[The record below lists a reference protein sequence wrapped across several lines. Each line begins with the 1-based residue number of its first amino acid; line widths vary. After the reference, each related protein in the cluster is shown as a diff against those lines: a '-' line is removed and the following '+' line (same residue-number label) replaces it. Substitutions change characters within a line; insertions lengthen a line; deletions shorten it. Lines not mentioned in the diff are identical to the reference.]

1 MVFTGAFRSV
11 VKRAEYCFSSRRG
24 KTNPSVFGGWAV
36 PNPGKTG
43 SGLGR
48 GGTGLACSETGGA
61 RSGGKAAGTLRW
73 RCPRRRARQGTQCAP
88 APRQTNPSYSSVPAF
103 GTMRSPF
110 YSVPVPGAA
119 YVPVKNAPFL
129 MQKRSICCRYSELCR
144 RFIPLRSPGPQRPR
158 WPKRG
163 TGSGSRRC
171 RPRSHTAPGNRSSA
185 GHPAPLPCCR
195 TLLPLRTEEYR
206 R

>member
-1 MVFTGAFRSV
+1 M
-11 VKRAEYCFSSRRG
+11 RAG
-24 KTNPSVFGGWAV
+24 
-36 PNPGKTG
+36 
-43 SGLGR
+43 
-48 GGTGLACSETGGA
+48 ETGGA

-73 RCPRRRARQGTQCAP
+73 HRPPRRAHQGTQCAP
-88 APRQTNPSYSSVPAF
+88 DPETNKSFVQQHPSLRNHAAPVLQ
-103 GTMRSPF
+103 RSGF
-110 YSVPVPGAA
+110 RGNICTC
-119 YVPVKNAPFL
+119 KNAPFL
-129 MQKRSICCRYSELCR
+129 MQERSMCCRYSELCR

>member
-1 MVFTGAFRSV
+1 M
-11 VKRAEYCFSSRRG
+11 KRAEYCFSSRMG

-119 YVPVKNAPFL
+119 YAHVKMLPS
-129 MQKRSICCRYSELCR
+129 RCRKGACVAVIPNCAGGYSSAISR
-144 RFIPLRSPGPQRPR
+144 ATKTPLAEAWDREWVTPLPSPITYSPG
-158 WPKRG
+158 
-163 TGSGSRRC
+163 
-171 RPRSHTAPGNRSSA
+171 
-185 GHPAPLPCCR
+185 
-195 TLLPLRTEEYR
+195 
-206 R
+206 

>member
-1 MVFTGAFRSV
+1 MYSGRGFPAVMVFTGAFRSV
-11 VKRAEYCFSSRRG
+11 VKRAEYCFPSRMG

-88 APRQTNPSYSSVPAF
+88 GPETNKSFIQQRPSLRNHAVSVLQRSGFRGNICPCKKCSLPDAEKEHMLPLFRIVQAIYSSAISRATKTPLAEAWDREWVTPLP
-103 GTMRSPF
+103 SPIT
-110 YSVPVPGAA
+110 Y
-119 YVPVKNAPFL
+119 
-129 MQKRSICCRYSELCR
+129 
-144 RFIPLRSPGPQRPR
+144 SPG
-158 WPKRG
+158 
-163 TGSGSRRC
+163 
-171 RPRSHTAPGNRSSA
+171 
-185 GHPAPLPCCR
+185 
-195 TLLPLRTEEYR
+195 
-206 R
+206 

>member
-11 VKRAEYCFSSRRG
+11 VKRAEYCFPSRMG

-36 PNPGKTG
+36 PG
-43 SGLGR
+43 SPEKQDRAWAAAARGLR
-48 GGTGLACSETGGA
+48 ASETGGA
-61 RSGGKAAGTLRW
+61 RSGGKAAGTLR
-73 RCPRRRARQGTQCAP
+73 CHRRRARQGTQCAP

-119 YVPVKNAPFL
+119 YAPVKNAPFL
-129 MQKRSICCRYSELCR
+129 MQERSMCCRYSEFCR